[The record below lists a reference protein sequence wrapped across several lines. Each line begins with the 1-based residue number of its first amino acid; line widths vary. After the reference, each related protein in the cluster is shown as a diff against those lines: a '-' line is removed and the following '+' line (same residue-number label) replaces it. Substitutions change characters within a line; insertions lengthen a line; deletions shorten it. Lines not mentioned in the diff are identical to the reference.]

1 MIINYQELSSDAL
14 RGIAEQFILA
24 QLSEVEEQPRLDEW
38 VEQVINKVKSGDL
51 VVEYSLANE
60 SVVLKNPA
68 EIKLTE
74 LNSTEHNFTQ
84 MD

>member
-1 MIINYQELSSDAL
+1 MIINYQELSTGAL
-14 RGIAEQFILA
+14 KGIAEQFILA
-24 QLSEVEEQPRLDEW
+24 QLSEVEEQPKLDEW

-74 LNSTEHNFTQ
+74 LNSNELNSIE